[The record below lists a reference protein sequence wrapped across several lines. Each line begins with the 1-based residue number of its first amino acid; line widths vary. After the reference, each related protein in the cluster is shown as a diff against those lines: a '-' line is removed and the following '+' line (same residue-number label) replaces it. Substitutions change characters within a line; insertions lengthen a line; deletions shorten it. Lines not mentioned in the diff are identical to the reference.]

1 MLSFKFQINNVDI
14 TCINKME
21 CPSMFITVLLF
32 GIVAIQWSKV
42 ASFSTG
48 ICIDRISSLI
58 TLACNGCLRL
68 ATSSEYRNGI
78 HMDEKK
84 LLQNIAEECC
94 YKRCSMPYL
103 RSLCCNT

>member
-1 MLSFKFQINNVDI
+1 
-14 TCINKME
+14 ME

-68 ATSSEYRNGI
+68 ATSSEYSEIQIISRS
-78 HMDEKK
+78 
-84 LLQNIAEECC
+84 IA
-94 YKRCSMPYL
+94 
-103 RSLCCNT
+103 